1 MFKNYIKVAFRN
13 LKKHKV
19 FSFINILGL
28 SVGLTCCI
36 LIGLYINE
44 EMSFDKFHNKSDNIY
59 RFTRVFKSPDGSTSL
74 HLSSLAPAYSPL
86 LRAEYANE
94 IEKIGRYVTFSG
106 TVEYEDKLFQE
117 PNFGFADPEVVEILT
132 FESLEGDLKKALSEP
147 GSVVISETMAKKYFG
162 NEDPIGKTIKYSA
175 QADLMVKAV
184 YKDMPDNSSVQLE
197 MMGDFSIV
205 EAFFGGREAVLRNFS
220 SNSFKTIFTL
230 KEGGRLDEIERR
242 FEDFL
247 IASQGENTPTWTEL
261 RIQKFTDV
269 HLHSNL
275 SDEQGL
281 NSDITYIYIFMSI
294 AGLILAIACINYMN
308 LATARSASRAKEVG
322 MRKVF
327 GAAKA
332 NLINQF
338 LIESIVLVLFAVV
351 IAVAAAFFILPFF
364 RQFTGLV
371 LSFNLIENWNIIVI
385 VLSFALAIG
394 VLAGSYP
401 AFYLSSFAPLR
412 VLKGKLTSGAKSGGL
427 RRVLV
432 VVQFTISV
440 ILIVSTMVVFQQLNY
455 MQNKSLGYDKDQ
467 MMILGVSAQ
476 IGNQY
481 ATFKN
486 ELLNIP
492 GVKAVGG
499 SSRVPSGQLLDSQ
512 GAQAEVNGE
521 MAPTP
526 VTIKVLSVDPDFIP
540 TYQMELVGGG
550 RNFTKDYSRDSTS
563 FILNEKSVEVIGWES
578 AADAIGKPMS
588 YAGVRGT
595 VIGVAKNFHF
605 ESLQSEIVPI
615 ILVNRPNGMRS
626 LSIKIEGNNI
636 KSAVDEIESVYA
648 NFSPSTPIVYNFLND
663 RFEVLYNSETQ
674 RSQLFT
680 IFSGLAIFL
689 ACLGLFG
696 LASFTVAQRGK
707 EISIRKVLGASVN
720 QIVGILSKEF
730 VLLVVISMVL
740 AFPVAWYFMGDWLSG
755 YAYRTELGWVPFVAA
770 ALIAGAIALVTIGM
784 QTFKAA
790 VTNPS
795 DRLRDE

>member
-1 MFKNYIKVAFRN
+1 MLKNYIKVAFRN
-13 LKKHKV
+13 LKKHKA
-19 FSFINILGL
+19 FSIINILGL

-44 EMSFDKFHNKSDNIY
+44 EMGYDKFHKDADNIY

-74 HLSSLAPAYSPL
+74 HLSSLAPPFSPF
-86 LRAEYANE
+86 LREEFPNE

-106 TVEYEDKLFQE
+106 TVEYEEKLFQE

-132 FESLEGDLKKALSEP
+132 FESVEGDLKKALSEP

-162 NEDPIGKTIKYSA
+162 DEDPIGKTIKYAA

-205 EAFFGGREAVLRNFS
+205 EAFYGGKANMMGNWG
-220 SNSFKTIFTL
+220 SNNFKTIFTL
-230 KEGGRLDEIERR
+230 KADGRIPEIERNLEQ
-242 FEDFL
+242 F
-247 IASQGENTPTWTEL
+247 IAKHLGENGPSWTEL
-261 RIQKFTDV
+261 QTQKFTDV

-281 NSDITYIYIFMSI
+281 NSDITYVYIFMSI
-294 AGLILAIACINYMN
+294 AALILAIACINYMN

-327 GAAKA
+327 GAAKG

-338 LIESIVLVLFAVV
+338 LVESIVLVLFAVV
-351 IAVAAAFFILPFF
+351 IAISAAFLILPFF

-371 LSFNLIENWNIIVI
+371 LSFGLVENWNIIAI
-385 VLSFALAIG
+385 ILGFALAIG

-476 IGNQY
+476 VGNQY
-481 ATFKN
+481 ETFKN
-486 ELLNIP
+486 ELLNIS

-550 RNFTKDYSRDSTS
+550 RNFTKDYSRDSAS
-563 FILNEKSVEVIGWES
+563 FILNEKSVEVIGWGGAEE
-578 AADAIGKPMS
+578 AIGKPMS

-615 ILVNRPNGMRS
+615 IMVNRPNSMRS

-636 KSAVDEIESVYA
+636 RSSIDEIENVYA
-648 NFSPSTPIVYNFLND
+648 KFSPDTPIRYNFLND
-663 RFEVLYNSETQ
+663 RFEILYTSETQ

-730 VLLVVISMVL
+730 VILVVVSMVI
-740 AFPVAWYFMGDWLSG
+740 AFPVAWYFMGDWLSS
-755 YAYRTELGWVPFVAA
+755 YAYRIDLSWLPFAAA
-770 ALIAGAIALVTIGM
+770 ALIAGAIALATIGM

>member
-19 FSFINILGL
+19 FSIINILGL

-44 EMSFDKFHNKSDNIY
+44 EMSYDKFHNDSDNIY

-74 HLSSLAPAYSPL
+74 HLSSLAPPFSPF
-86 LRAEYANE
+86 LREEFPNE

-106 TVEYEDKLFQE
+106 TVEFEDKLFQE

-132 FESLEGDLKKALSEP
+132 FESIEGDLKKALSEP
-147 GSVVISETMAKKYFG
+147 GSVVISENMAKKYFG
-162 NEDPIGKTIKYSA
+162 NDDPIGKTIKYGG

-184 YKDMPDNSSVQLE
+184 FKDIPENSSVQLE

-205 EAFFGGREAVLRNFS
+205 EAFYGGKANMIVNWG
-220 SNSFKTIFTL
+220 SNNFKTIFTL
-230 KEGGRLDEIERR
+230 KEDGRIPEIERNLEQ
-242 FEDFL
+242 F
-247 IASQGENTPTWTEL
+247 IAKHLGENGPSWTEL
-261 RIQKFTDV
+261 HTQKFTDV

-281 NSDITYIYIFMSI
+281 NSDITYVYIFMSI

-327 GAAKA
+327 GAAKG

-338 LIESIVLVLFAVV
+338 LVESIVLVLFAVV
-351 IAVAAAFFILPFF
+351 IAVAAAFLILPYF

-371 LSFNLIENWNIIVI
+371 LSFGLVENWNIIAI
-385 VLSFALAIG
+385 ILGFALAIG

-476 IGNQY
+476 VGDQY
-481 ATFKN
+481 ETFKN

-492 GVKAVGG
+492 GVKGTGG
-499 SSRVPSGQLLDSQ
+499 SSRVPSGQLLDSS
-512 GAQAEVNGE
+512 GAQAEVDGE

-526 VTIKVLSVDPDFIP
+526 VTIKVLSIDPDFIP

-550 RNFTKDYSRDSTS
+550 RNFTKDNSRDSAS
-563 FILNEKSVEVIGWES
+563 FILNEKSVEVIGWAS
-578 AADAIGKPMS
+578 AEEAIGKAMS
-588 YAGVRGT
+588 YGGVRGT

-615 ILVNRPNGMRS
+615 IMVNRPGEMNS

-636 KSAVDEIESVYA
+636 KSAVDEIENVYA
-648 NFSPSTPIVYNFLND
+648 KFSPGAPINYNFLND

-730 VLLVVISMVL
+730 VILVVVSMVI
-740 AFPVAWYFMGDWLSG
+740 AFPVAWYFMGDWLSS
-755 YAYRTELGWVPFVAA
+755 YAYRIDLSWVPFVAA
-770 ALIAGAIALVTIGM
+770 ALIAGLIALVTIGM

>member
-1 MFKNYIKVAFRN
+1 MLSNYIKIALRN
-13 LKKHKV
+13 LKRHRV
-19 FSFINILGL
+19 FSIINILGL

-44 EMSFDKFHNKSDNIY
+44 EMSYDRFHTNSDNIY
-59 RFTRVFKSPDGSTSL
+59 RFTREFKSPDGTTSL
-74 HLSSLAPAYSPL
+74 HLSSLAPPFSPF
-86 LRAEYANE
+86 LREEFPNE
-94 IEKIGRYVTFSG
+94 IEKIGRYVTFPG
-106 TVEYEDKLFQE
+106 TVSYDEKLFQE
-117 PNFGFADPEVVEILT
+117 PNFGFADPEVIDILT
-132 FESLEGDLKKALSEP
+132 FQSVEGDLKKALSES
-147 GSVVISETMAKKYFG
+147 GSIVISETIAKKYFG
-162 NEDPIGKTIKYSA
+162 DDDPIGKTLRYSA
-175 QADLMVKAV
+175 QADLMVKAI
-184 YKDMPDNSSVQLE
+184 YKDLPDNSSVQLD
-197 MMGDFSIV
+197 MMGDFSVV
-205 EAFFGGREAVLRNFS
+205 EAFYGGNAAMMRNWG
-220 SNSFKTIFTL
+220 SNNFKTIFTL
-230 KEGGRLDEIERR
+230 KEDGRIGEIERNLEP
-242 FEDFL
+242 FIVKHL
-247 IASQGENTPTWTEL
+247 GENGPSWTGL
-261 RIQKFTDV
+261 HIQKFTDV

-281 NSDITYIYIFMSI
+281 NGDITYVYIFMSI
-294 AGLILAIACINYMN
+294 AALILAIACINYMN

-327 GAAKA
+327 GAAKGS
-332 NLINQF
+332 LISQF
-338 LIESIVLVLFAVV
+338 LIESIVLVLFSVI
-351 IAVAAAFFILPFF
+351 IAVAAAMLILPFF
-364 RQFTGLV
+364 RSFTGLV
-371 LSFNLIENWNIIVI
+371 LSFDLIENWNIIAMI
-385 VLSFALAIG
+385 VGFALVIG
-394 VLAGSYP
+394 ILAGSYP
-401 AFYLSSFAPLR
+401 AFYLSSFRPLR
-412 VLKGKLTSGAKSGGL
+412 VLKGKLTTGAKSGGL
-427 RRVLV
+427 RKVLV

-455 MQNKSLGYDKDQ
+455 IQNKSLGYDKDQ
-467 MMILGVSAQ
+467 MMILGVSTQ
-476 IGNQY
+476 VGGQY
-481 ATFKN
+481 ETFKN

-526 VTIKVLSVDPDFIP
+526 LTIKVLSVDPDFIP

-550 RNFTKDYSRDSTS
+550 RNFTKDYSRDSAS
-563 FILNEKSVEVIGWES
+563 FILNEKSVEVIGWTS
-578 AADAIGKPMS
+578 AEEAIGKPMS

-605 ESLQSEIVPI
+605 ESLQSEIAPI
-615 ILVNRPNGMRS
+615 ILVNRPNSVRS

-636 KSAVDEIESVYA
+636 KSSIRQIEDVYA
-648 NFSPSTPIVYNFLND
+648 KFSPDSPIQYNFLND
-663 RFEVLYNSETQ
+663 RFEILYTTETQ
-674 RSQLFT
+674 RSELFT

-730 VLLVVISMVL
+730 IVLVVTSML
-740 AFPVAWYFMGDWLSG
+740 IAFPLAWYFMGDWLNS
-755 YAYRTELGWVPFVAA
+755 YAYRIDLNWLPFAA
-770 ALIAGAIALVTIGM
+770 SAIIAGVIALATIGM

-790 VTNPS
+790 VSNPS

>member
-1 MFKNYIKVAFRN
+1 MFRNYIKVAFRN

-19 FSFINILGL
+19 FSAINILGL
-28 SVGLTCCI
+28 SVGLACCI

-44 EMSFDKFHNKSDNIY
+44 EMGYDKFHKDADNIY

-74 HLSSLAPAYSPL
+74 HLSSLAPPFSPF
-86 LRAEYANE
+86 LREEFPNE
-94 IEKIGRYVTFSG
+94 IDKIGRYVTFSG
-106 TVEYEDKLFQE
+106 TIEYEDKLFQE

-132 FESLEGDLKKALSEP
+132 FEAIEGDLKKALSEP
-147 GSVVISETMAKKYFG
+147 GSVVISESMALKYFG

-197 MMGDFSIV
+197 MMGDFSVV
-205 EAFFGGREAVLRNFS
+205 EAFYGGKANMMGNWG
-220 SNSFKTIFTL
+220 SNNFKTIFTL
-230 KEGGRLDEIERR
+230 KEDGRIPEIERNLEQ
-242 FEDFL
+242 FIVKHL
-247 IASQGENTPTWTEL
+247 GENGPSWTEL
-261 RIQKFTDV
+261 QTQKFTDV
-269 HLHSNL
+269 HLYSNL

-294 AGLILAIACINYMN
+294 AVLILAIACINYMN

-327 GAAKA
+327 GGTKG

-338 LIESIVLVLFAVV
+338 LVESIVLVLFAVV
-351 IAVAAAFFILPFF
+351 IAIAAAFLILPFF

-371 LSFNLIENWNIIVI
+371 LSFGLVENWNIVAII
-385 VLSFALAIG
+385 LAFALAIG

-427 RRVLV
+427 RKVLV

-467 MMILGVSAQ
+467 MMVLGVSAQ
-476 IGNQY
+476 VGAQY
-481 ATFKN
+481 ETFKN
-486 ELLNIP
+486 ELLSIS

-550 RNFTKDYSRDSTS
+550 RNFTKDYSRDSAS
-563 FILNEKSVEVIGWES
+563 FILNEKSVEVIGWTS
-578 AADAIGKPMS
+578 AEEAIGKPMS
-588 YAGVRGT
+588 YDGVRGK
-595 VIGVAKNFHF
+595 VIGVAKDFHF

-636 KSAVDEIESVYA
+636 RSAVDEIEDMYA
-648 NFSPSTPIVYNFLND
+648 KFSPGTPIRYNFLND
-663 RFEVLYNSETQ
+663 RFEILYNSETQ

-730 VLLVVISMVL
+730 IVLVIVSMVL
-740 AFPVAWYFMGDWLSG
+740 AFPVAWYFMGDWLSS
-755 YAYRTELGWVPFVAA
+755 YAYRIDLNWLPFAA
-770 ALIAGAIALVTIGM
+770 SALIAGLIAFATIGM

-795 DRLRDE
+795 VRLRDE

>member
-44 EMSFDKFHNKSDNIY
+44 EMSFDKFHKEADNIY

-74 HLSSLAPAYSPL
+74 HLSSLAPPFSPF
-86 LRAEYANE
+86 LREEFPNE

-117 PNFGFADPEVVEILT
+117 ANFGFADPEVVEILT
-132 FESLEGDLKKALSEP
+132 FESIEGDLKKALSEP
-147 GSVVISETMAKKYFG
+147 GSVVISETMANKYFG
-162 NEDPIGKTIKYSA
+162 SEDPLGKTIKYGG
-175 QADLMVKAV
+175 QADLMVKAI
-184 YKDMPDNSSVQLE
+184 YKDLPDNSSVQLE

-205 EAFFGGREAVLRNFS
+205 EAFYGGKANMMGNWG

-230 KEGGRLDEIERR
+230 KENGRITEIERNLEQ
-242 FEDFL
+242 FIVKHL
-247 IASQGENTPTWTEL
+247 GENGPSWTAL
-261 RIQKFTDV
+261 QTQKFTDV

-327 GAAKA
+327 GAAKG

-351 IAVAAAFFILPFF
+351 IAVAATFFILPFF

-371 LSFNLIENWNIIVI
+371 LSFDLIENWNIIVI

-412 VLKGKLTSGAKSGGL
+412 VLKGKLTNGAKSGGL
-427 RRVLV
+427 RKVLV

-455 MQNKSLGYDKDQ
+455 IQNKSLGYDKDQ
-467 MMILGVSAQ
+467 MMILGVSDQ

-492 GVKAVGG
+492 GVKSVGG

-526 VTIKVLSVDPDFIP
+526 VTIKVLSVDQDFIP
-540 TYQMELVGGG
+540 TYQMEMVAG
-550 RNFTKDYSRDSTS
+550 RNITSDYKRDSTS
-563 FILNEKSVEVIGWES
+563 FILNEESVKIIGWKD
-578 AADAIGKPMS
+578 ANDAIGKPMT
-588 YAGVRGT
+588 YDQRKGT
-595 VIGVAKNFHF
+595 VVGVVKNFHF

-636 KSAVDEIESVYA
+636 KSAVNEIESVYA
-648 NFSPSTPIVYNFLND
+648 NFSPGAPIRYNFLND
-663 RFEVLYNSETQ
+663 RFEILYTSETQ

-755 YAYRTELGWVPFVAA
+755 YAYRTELGWVPFVSAA
-770 ALIAGAIALVTIGM
+770 FIAGAIALLTIGM